1 MLNLV
6 YDSNQVFVFSSEAI
20 ARIIGKDHQDL
31 KEEIRNIHLTDFAKA
46 YATTGDGNCFTHDY
60 WLGNFN
66 QMEDGTILM
75 TESGLWFYL
84 WSLEDMP
91 SPAMVEKIINYL
103 NNRKSQVYHQSMADI
118 IKRIKKASE
127 LMIDA
132 MSRMN
137 LLQKPS
143 NLIGEDM
150 MPETISAV
158 KRMMNAA

>member
-1 MLNLV
+1 MLKLA
-6 YDSNQVFVFSSEAI
+6 YDSKQTFIFSSEAI
-20 ARIIGKDHQDL
+20 AIIIGKDHQDL
-31 KEEIRNIHLTDFAKA
+31 KEEIQNIHLTDFAKA
-46 YATTGDGNCFTHDY
+46 YATTEDGNYFTHDY
-60 WLGNFN
+60 WIGNFN

-75 TESGLWFYL
+75 TEGGLWFYL

-91 SPAMVEKIINYL
+91 SPAKLESIISYV

-118 IKRIKKASE
+118 IKRIKKASG
-127 LMIDA
+127 LMVDA
-132 MSRMN
+132 MSRMSR
-137 LLQKPS
+137 LQRPG